1 MSCAPGR
8 PSSVAFILAEQSMTS
23 MTKELR
29 RLSYS
34 LLLRGAAMLA
44 LGLSAIIWPEP
55 VLIAAMFTVG
65 VIAVLFGLYEA
76 SIAIAIRRRTPR
88 WWIVLAHGAA
98 TFLFGLLSVGGP
110 GLSLR
115 LALIVIASWF
125 IFYSLIAWTSAMMV
139 PPGSALRRTLIAW
152 GCVDAGLAVLTLVYP
167 AATIFVL
174 LFFGAVYAALF
185 GAWQLAAGLWLRK
198 QLQRHGSHSHVAVF
212 ATSHS

>member
-1 MSCAPGR
+1 
-8 PSSVAFILAEQSMTS
+8 MTS

-29 RLSYS
+29 RLAHS

-65 VIAVLFGLYEA
+65 VIAALFGLYEV
-76 SIAIAIRRRTPR
+76 SIAIAIRRRTAR

-98 TFLFGLLSVGGP
+98 TFMFGLLSVGGP
-110 GLSLR
+110 GLSLP
-115 LALIVIASWF
+115 LALLVIAGWF
-125 IFYSLIAWTSAMMV
+125 MLYALIALTSAMMA
-139 PPGSALRRTLIAW
+139 PPTSALRRTLIAW
-152 GCVDAGLAVLTLVYP
+152 GCLDAGLAVLTLAYP
-167 AATIFVL
+167 AATIFAL

-185 GAWQLAAGLWLRK
+185 GAWQLAEGLWLRK
-198 QLQRHGSHSHVAVF
+198 QLQRQGSHSHVAVF